1 MDNTEQE
8 TWRLTV
14 DGRLAALEAA
24 VAALTMLSGKKARKA
39 VAAALERAADNP
51 PPDQDPVYRAAMQE
65 GLRSLAA
72 SLRVPD
78 KPPSD
83 A

>member
-14 DGRLAALEAA
+14 DARLAALEAA
-24 VAALTMLSGKKARKA
+24 LAALTMLSGKKTRKA
-39 VAAALERAADNP
+39 VATALEAAAENA

-65 GLRSLAA
+65 GLRSLAV
-72 SLRVPD
+72 SLRAPD
-78 KPPSD
+78 KPASD